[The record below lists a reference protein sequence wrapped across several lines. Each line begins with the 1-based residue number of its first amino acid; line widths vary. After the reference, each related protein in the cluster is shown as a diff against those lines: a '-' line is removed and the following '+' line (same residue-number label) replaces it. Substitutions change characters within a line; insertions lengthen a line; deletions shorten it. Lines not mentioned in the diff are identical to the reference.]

1 MKKYSKGKL
10 KLKRGIKPLIILFV
24 ALFVVSIIILLISI
38 FSKNVVV
45 EKIDTSPSDVSSDI
59 AINSTPIVIN
69 NIIVGGVY
77 ENKWVAFEKYY
88 LNSKN
93 GEDTEVDVYSKSG
106 KMGKYKI
113 GKIVK
118 DSKVTTASTTV
129 SKSNLTNEYFATIS
143 RDNNIMTS
151 PAKKIINIGES
162 YIKDVKKALG
172 LYLMFNSSVKITEA
186 YDVTLSDDNKGYIIF
201 ATNEINKK
209 RGVYS
214 AVVYVDLSSKAK
226 VIKYSFISDKKNAE
240 EWPIYSLGFVADLNN
255 DGKNEIIIQET
266 KEFDVKYDVIEFKNN
281 NFYEVLSGEVK
292 K

>member
-118 DSKVTTASTTV
+118 DSKVTTAITTV

-151 PAKKIINIGES
+151 PAKKIINIDES

-226 VIKYSFISDKKNAE
+226 VIKYSFIGDKKNAE

>member
-10 KLKRGIKPLIILFV
+10 KFKRAFKPLITIFLTVFV
-24 ALFVVSIIILLISI
+24 ISIIILLISI

-59 AINSTPIVIN
+59 AVNSTPIVIN

-77 ENKWVAFEKYY
+77 EKKWVAFEKYY

-93 GEDTEVDVYSKSG
+93 GENTEVDVYSKNG
-106 KMGKYKI
+106 KMGKYQI

-143 RDNNIMTS
+143 RDNNIMPS
-151 PAKKIINIGES
+151 PVKKIINIDKS

-186 YDVTLSDDNKGYIIF
+186 YDITLSDDNKGYLIF
-201 ATNEINKK
+201 ATNEINKN

-214 AVVYVDLSSKAK
+214 AVVYVDLSNKAK
-226 VIKYSFISDKKNAE
+226 VIKYNFASDKKNAQN
-240 EWPIYSLGFVADLNN
+240 WPVYSFGFVADLNN

>member
-1 MKKYSKGKL
+1 MKKYSKRKL

-45 EKIDTSPSDVSSDI
+45 EKIDTSPSDVSYDI
-59 AINSTPIVIN
+59 AANSTPIVIN

-88 LNSKN
+88 LNSNN
-93 GEDTEVDVYSKSG
+93 GENTEVDVYSKNG

-151 PAKKIINIGES
+151 PAKKIINIDES

-226 VIKYSFISDKKNAE
+226 VIKYNFICDKKNAE